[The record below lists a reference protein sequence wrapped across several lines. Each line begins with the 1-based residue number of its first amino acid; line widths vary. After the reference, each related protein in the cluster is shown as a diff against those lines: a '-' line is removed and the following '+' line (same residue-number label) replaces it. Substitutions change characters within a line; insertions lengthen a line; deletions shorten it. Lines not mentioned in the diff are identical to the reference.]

1 LATTSPETQTG
12 ILRVLLWNILTA
24 VVSAAA
30 ALAAKQ
36 AADRIWRLMTGE
48 APPKKKWK

>member
-1 LATTSPETQTG
+1 LATTSPETQAG
-12 ILRVLLWNILTA
+12 VLKMLLWNILTA

-36 AADRIWRLMTGE
+36 AADRIWRLSTGE
-48 APPKKKWK
+48 PPPKKKK